1 MTAQSLIILTLEN
14 VSKTYAAGSIPAV
27 NQVSLQ
33 LQEGDL
39 LGLLGPSGCGKTTL
53 LRLIAGF
60 EEPDQGWVE
69 IGGTRVAGQGQWL
82 PPERRGVGMV
92 FQDYAL
98 FPHLTVANNIAFGL
112 QQGKKMSQS
121 VRQRVGEVLHLVGL
135 EGLAQRYPYQLSG
148 GQQQR
153 VALARAL
160 APRPALVLLDEP
172 LSNLDVQVRLRLR
185 QELRMILKAAHTA
198 AVFVTHDQE
207 EALSISDWVGVM
219 QQGNLEQL
227 GTPERVYLEP
237 SSRFVAEFVTQ
248 ANFLPAQRRP
258 EGWKTELGFFELP
271 ETQEE
276 LGEIMVRQEDLILQ
290 PDEGGNGV
298 IRDRQFLGREHY
310 YSLETTTGQRLMAR
324 TTQQK
329 ALAIGTKVQ
338 ISVIPQSLRLFPLDL
353 PTPAAS

>member
-1 MTAQSLIILTLEN
+1 MIAQSPIILTLEN
-14 VSKTYAAGSIPAV
+14 VSKTYAPGTLPAV

-69 IGGTRVAGQGQWL
+69 IGGTVVAGQGEWL
-82 PPERRGVGMV
+82 PPEKRGVGMV

-98 FPHLTVANNIAFGL
+98 FPHLTVADNIAFGL
-112 QQGKKMSQS
+112 RQGKQMSRS
-121 VRQRVGEVLHLVGL
+121 VGRRVGEVLHLVGL

-219 QQGNLEQL
+219 QQGHLEQL
-227 GTPERVYLEP
+227 GTPEGVYLEP

-248 ANFLPAQRRP
+248 ANFLPAQRGP
-258 EGWKTELGFFELP
+258 GGWETELGVFELP
-271 ETQEE
+271 ETREE
-276 LGEIMVRQEDLILQ
+276 SGEIMVRQEDLILQ

-298 IRDRQFLGREHY
+298 ICDRQFLGREHC
-310 YSLETTTGQRLMAR
+310 YSLKTTTGQQLMAR
-324 TTQQK
+324 ATQQK
-329 ALAIGTKVQ
+329 PLDIGTKVQ
-338 ISVIPQSLRLFPLDL
+338 ISVIPQSLRLFPQDL
-353 PTPAAS
+353 PNRAAS